1 MGELTE
7 QEINN
12 MELMINTMARKVI
25 GGKTPIEIYTRE
37 PVALI
42 A

>member
-1 MGELTE
+1 MEELTE

-12 MELMINTMARKVI
+12 MELMINTMLRKVL

-37 PVALI
+37 SAALI
-42 A
+42 T

>member
-1 MGELTE
+1 MEELTE

-12 MELMINTMARKVI
+12 MELMINSMARKVL
-25 GGKTPIEIYTRE
+25 GGKTPIEIYTRGSVE
-37 PVALI
+37 LI

>member
-12 MELMINTMARKVI
+12 MKLMINTMLRKVL
-25 GGKTPIEIYTRE
+25 GGKTPIEIYTSKS
-37 PVALI
+37 VALI
-42 A
+42 V